1 MEFLWILL
9 VTLTAH
15 MVGDYLFQTEYLARN
30 KGSSNYILL
39 AHCVLYTFGV
49 FFTGLIIYEI
59 RLSFLALVILLISH
73 IIIDYIK
80 ARGIS
85 TKYIGEEK
93 ALFLDQTLHY
103 LVLLSIYC
111 FSGVI

>member
-49 FFTGLIIYEI
+49 FFYRINNI
-59 RLSFLALVILLISH
+59 
-73 IIIDYIK
+73 
-80 ARGIS
+80 
-85 TKYIGEEK
+85 
-93 ALFLDQTLHY
+93 
-103 LVLLSIYC
+103 
-111 FSGVI
+111 